1 MSLGCN
7 RSPLSVAN
15 RVARR
20 SYGWR
25 QFRKGRLPAITGAP
39 TPTEAA
45 SVATSGGV
53 GQTLQLRSAPTC
65 EPYFHRVTLDVNDMS
80 ALRML
85 NMSTLA
91 STQRRVVT
99 LTALIGSCDRGFKV
113 ELQNFGRTTCGLLGS
128 VSFLIEADASLR
140 RASSAHALRGQNSY
154 PPESPAT
161 VRGGLVLIQAS
172 SSAFVL
178 ITTPWIEACAPMTKL
193 SDQSPRV
200 VFALSPAPTRS
211 VISSSAMTTPSILF
225 SSVRYGVI
233 RSL

>member
-1 MSLGCN
+1 MCTTTKMEAGKSAGRLETIVSSDWIDPAEPPITTISLGCN

-53 GQTLQLRSAPTC
+53 GQTLQLRSAQTC
-65 EPYFHRVTLDVNDMS
+65 EPYFHLVTLDVNDMS

-113 ELQNFGRTTCGLLGS
+113 ELQNFGRTT
-128 VSFLIEADASLR
+128 
-140 RASSAHALRGQNSY
+140 
-154 PPESPAT
+154 
-161 VRGGLVLIQAS
+161 
-172 SSAFVL
+172 
-178 ITTPWIEACAPMTKL
+178 
-193 SDQSPRV
+193 
-200 VFALSPAPTRS
+200 
-211 VISSSAMTTPSILF
+211 
-225 SSVRYGVI
+225 
-233 RSL
+233 